1 MVQIPQQE
9 EVIPDVG
16 IIVGRFQVPFLHDGH
31 REVLDFVS
39 ERHHKVIVVLGVP
52 GHGQATK
59 SNPLDYDARVQM
71 IEEEYEHF
79 TFQYIEDS
87 PSDEFWSNWLDRLIT
102 AQTSA
107 SQTAVLYGSRDSFIP
122 HYTGKFP
129 TLELDTDQI
138 VSGTELRNAVKRK
151 KSGNTKEFREGRVS
165 AVYDQFPANQFTVD
179 IAIFNEDCTQL
190 LLGQKENER
199 DTWRLPGGFAE
210 GTLEFDA
217 RKEAREETSLEITD
231 PRYVKSFEI
240 DDWRYR
246 DEIDKKI
253 TTALFVCKVL
263 FGKAQGGDDLPRVKW
278 FKVDEINMDEVAE
291 NHRLLVEAAVAA
303 KELAK

>member
-16 IIVGRFQVPFLHDGH
+16 VIVGRFQVPFLHDGH
-31 REVLDFVS
+31 REVLKFVA
-39 ERHHKVIVVLGVP
+39 ERHHKVIVVLGVT

-71 IEEEYEHF
+71 ISEEFPEF

-87 PSDEFWSNWLDRLIT
+87 PSDEFWSSWLDRIIT
-102 AQTSA
+102 TQTSA

-122 HYTGKFP
+122 HYTGRFP
-129 TLELDTDQI
+129 TLELDTDKI
-138 VSGTELRNAVKRK
+138 LSGTELRESVKKR
-151 KSGNTKEFREGRVS
+151 KSGNTKDFREGRVS

-179 IAIFNEDCTQL
+179 IAIFNDDHTQI

-210 GTLEFDA
+210 HTLERTA
-217 RKEAREETSLEITD
+217 RKEAQEETSLEITD
-231 PRYVKSFEI
+231 PTFVKSFEI

-246 DEIDKKI
+246 GEIDKKI
-253 TTALFVCKVL
+253 TTALFVCKAL

-278 FKVDEINMDEVAE
+278 FKVADLDIEKEVVD
-291 NHRLLVEAAVAA
+291 NHQVLVEAAIGATR
-303 KELAK
+303 

>member
-16 IIVGRFQVPFLHDGH
+16 VVVGRFQVPFLHEGH
-31 REVLDFVS
+31 REVLNFVA
-39 ERHHKVIVVLGVP
+39 ERHDKVIVVLGVT

-71 IEEEYEHF
+71 ISEEFPQF

-87 PSDEFWSNWLDRLIT
+87 PSDEFWSRWLDRLIT
-102 AQTSA
+102 TQKGVSR
-107 SQTAVLYGSRDSFIP
+107 TAVLYGSRDSFIP

-129 TLELDTDQI
+129 TLELDTDKI
-138 VSGTELRNAVKRK
+138 LSGTELREAVKRK
-151 KSGNTKEFREGRVS
+151 KSGNTREFREGRVS

-179 IAIFNEDCTQL
+179 IAIFNEDRTQL
-190 LLGQKENER
+190 LLGQKEHER
-199 DTWRLPGGFAE
+199 DTWRLPGGFCE
-210 GTLEFDA
+210 GTLESNV
-217 RKEAREETSLEITD
+217 RKEAHEETSLEITE
-231 PRYVKSFEI
+231 PQYVKSFEI

-246 DEIDKKI
+246 GEVDKKV
-253 TTALFVCKVL
+253 TTALFECKVL

-278 FKVDEINMDEVAE
+278 FKTDEIRKIDVAE
-291 NHRLLVEAAVAA
+291 NHSELVEAVLGR
-303 KELAK
+303 ELD